1 LLKHLTQDQT
11 EDYCRRKLSAKEL
24 LSVSDH
30 LGMCDACRQQVERT
44 LNSEAIFLTLQ
55 SELFAEA
62 PETLPSLVERTHV
75 TSEQIAQ
82 YVDGIL
88 RREELQWV
96 KDHLTSCERCA
107 LAVDELRAFK
117 DQVAPELNRKYH
129 PASSP
134 ASTEREWLSWVASLP
149 ANLMRSPSLAFGLPA
164 TVLLLVVAG
173 WLTWQAGQKRDTK
186 PESAV
191 TRGSPPPIT
200 STSPPS
206 VPSTVPSGAPPV
218 VARLNDGQYQIVL
231 DGEGQLSGVDRLPVG
246 YQRMLKDA
254 LTGQRL
260 EKSPLLAG
268 LNRPG
273 SSLMSGDPQGNQFV
287 VTEPV
292 GKVILSDRPTFRWSS
307 LEGATGYIVEVFDE
321 KFKLVVASS
330 RFMDH
335 SWSPLKPL
343 KRGRIYSWQ
352 VKALKEG
359 QEFKSPRPPA
369 PEAKFRILDQA
380 EADELAQAQRDYASS
395 HLTLGLLYAQAG
407 LLDDAEQ
414 ELRALQ
420 QRNPESAVVRELVVS
435 VQTMR
440 H

>member
-11 EDYCRRKLSAKEL
+11 EDYCRRKLSAEEL

-30 LGMCDACRQQVERT
+30 LGLCDACRQQVERT
-44 LNSEAIFLTLQ
+44 LNSDAMFLALQ
-55 SELFAEA
+55 SELFAEE
-62 PETLPSLVERTHV
+62 PETPPLGLQRTHV
-75 TSEQIAQ
+75 TSQEIAE

-88 RREELQWV
+88 RSEELQWV
-96 KDHLTSCERCA
+96 KDHLTSCEQCG

-117 DQVAPELNRKYH
+117 DQVAPELNREYH
-129 PASSP
+129 PASFP
-134 ASTEREWLSWVASLP
+134 APAGRGWRSWVASLP
-149 ANLMRSPSLAFGLPA
+149 ANLMRSPALAFGLPV

-173 WLTWQAGQKRDTK
+173 WLTWQARQKRETK
-186 PESAV
+186 PETAV
-191 TRGSPPPIT
+191 TRGS
-200 STSPPS
+200 SPPVATTPG
-206 VPSTVPSGAPPV
+206 VPSTVSSAAPPV
-218 VARLNDGQYQIVL
+218 VARLNDGQQQIVL
-231 DGEGQLSGVDRLPVG
+231 DGEGQLSGVDNLPVD
-246 YQRMLKDA
+246 YQRMLKGA

-273 SSLMSGDPQGNQFV
+273 SSLMSGDVQGNQFV

-292 GKVILSDRPTFRWSS
+292 GKVMLSDRPTFRWAP
-307 LEGATGYIVEVFDE
+307 LEGATGYVVEVFDE
-321 KFKLVVASS
+321 KFNLAVASS
-330 RFMDH
+330 QFMDH
-335 SWSPLKPL
+335 SWTPLKPL

-352 VKALKEG
+352 VKAIKEG

-380 EADELAQAQRDYASS
+380 KADELAQAQRAYASS
-395 HLTLGLLYAQAG
+395 HLTLALLYAQAG
-407 LLDDAEQ
+407 LLDEAEQ
-414 ELRALQ
+414 EFRALEQ
-420 QRNPESAVVRELVVS
+420 SNPDSAIVRQLLAS